1 MKPYTLI
8 YKYFLICI
16 LLFTGDLNSFA
27 QEKANIL
34 KGDLRVHDPVMIKEG
49 DTYYIFSTGKGI
61 PIKTSKDKVTWKNSG
76 VVFNNPLPTWYKTD
90 IPEQDGALWA
100 PDIHYRDGKFHLYYS
115 VSAWMNFNSSIGYA
129 TNTTLNPNDPAYK
142 WIDEGQVIGV
152 KNGGKGVNVIDP
164 NVVVEKDGKVWLLYG
179 SYKAGLRLVEL
190 DKETGKLKSE
200 NPELITIT
208 PSLGE
213 GSYIIKGLEYYYIF
227 ASRGICC
234 KGIQSTYQ
242 VVMGRAKDIK
252 GPYLN
257 KQGESWLDNKYT
269 VFLEGNYEEP
279 GRGHNG
285 FFTEKDTTFVV
296 YHAYT
301 RSAEGASL
309 LNIKPVYVDADG
321 WPAVSETPKLFKL
334 DNQKNWQ
341 VVKGK

>member
-1 MKPYTLI
+1 MSYLTYCRYLLVFSLFWLI
-8 YKYFLICI
+8 
-16 LLFTGDLNSFA
+16 GVRAPA
-27 QEKANIL
+27 QEKATVL
-34 KGDLRVHDPVMIKEG
+34 KGDLRVHDPVMIKQG

-61 PIKTSKDKVTWKNSG
+61 PIKTSKDKITWKNSG
-76 VVFNNPLPTWYKTD
+76 TVFTNPLPWFKND
-90 IPEQDGALWA
+90 IPEQDGSLWA

-129 TNTTLNPNDPAYK
+129 TNTTLNPDDPAYK
-142 WIDEGQVIGV
+142 WIDEGQVIGF

-164 NVVVEKDGKVWLLYG
+164 NVVVEKSGKVWLLYG

-190 DKETGKLKSE
+190 DKKTGKLKSD

-213 GSYIIKGLEYYYIF
+213 GSYIIKGPEYYYIF

-242 VVMGRAKDIK
+242 VVMGRAKNIK

-257 KQGESWLDNKYT
+257 KQGESWLNDKYT

-285 FFTEKDTTFVV
+285 FFTERDTTFIV

-301 RSAEGASL
+301 RSANGASM
-309 LNIKPVYVDADG
+309 LNIKPVYVNNDG
-321 WPAVSETPKLFKL
+321 WPTIAETSKLFKL
-334 DNQKNWQ
+334 EDQKNRQ
-341 VVKGK
+341 VVVGK

>member
-1 MKPYTLI
+1 
-8 YKYFLICI
+8 
-16 LLFTGDLNSFA
+16 LLFTGGLPAFA
-27 QEKANIL
+27 QEKVNLL
-34 KGDLRVHDPVMIKEG
+34 KGDLRAHDPVMIKQG

-61 PIKTSKDKVTWKNSG
+61 PVKTSKDKITWKNSRR
-76 VVFNNPLPTWYKTD
+76 VFSDPLPSWFKMD
-90 IPEQDGALWA
+90 VPEQDGSLWA

-115 VSAWMNFNSSIGYA
+115 VSAWMNFDSSIGYA

-142 WIDEGQVIGV
+142 WVDEGQVIGV

-164 NVVVEKDGKVWLLYG
+164 NIVVEKNGKVWLLYG

-190 DKETGKLKSE
+190 DKKTGKLKSE
-200 NPELITIT
+200 NPELTTIT

-213 GSYIIKGLEYYYIF
+213 GSYIIKGPKYYYIF

-242 VVMGRAKDIK
+242 VVMGRAKSIK

-257 KQGESWLDNKYT
+257 KRGESWLDNKYT
-269 VFLEGNYEEP
+269 VFLEGNNEEP

-285 FFTEKDTTFVV
+285 LFTENDTTFVV
-296 YHAYT
+296 HHAYT

-321 WPAVSETPKLFKL
+321 WPTVAQNPKLFKL
-334 DNQKNWQ
+334 DDQKNMQ
-341 VVKGK
+341 VVKRK